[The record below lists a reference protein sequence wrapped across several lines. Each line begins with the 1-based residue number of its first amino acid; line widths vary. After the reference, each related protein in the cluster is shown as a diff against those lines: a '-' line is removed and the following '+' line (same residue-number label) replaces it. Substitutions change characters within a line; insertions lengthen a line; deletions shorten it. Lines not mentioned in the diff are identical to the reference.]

1 MLQAIMMF
9 SVCGSRTEMMGDRH
23 NAYSMYI
30 ETLSLIKFLTKLTNS
45 SRNNNQDVDP
55 RYRIAAKSWIPFMF
69 CIFRLVVLS
78 LRAQSLLN
86 LKLYKMKRHELKD
99 YQKTIQDVLAK
110 SEEDP
115 STSSEGQS
123 RTEQMSTPSPA
134 GSEGSNCSKV
144 SKYIFLCLRKYFY
157 FPLFQSS
164 DYYSSGENRL
174 PGVLTPP
181 TAPPICLSIPR
192 NVMQN
197 QYNFCSYL
205 SQCHELW
212 EQADIHV
219 VRDVRGACEGEYST
233 VYRLPCL
240 QTQTPHIHIQL
251 RLNLTIVPALAFY
264 RCFASRFLHPAGP
277 GVRPPHPPLLAQGPG
292 QLHEEGA

>member
-1 MLQAIMMF
+1 MTLDITSILSLWSRHHQTGSVMCHVLSRCFSHVTSCYVMLQAIMMF

-144 SKYIFLCLRKYFY
+144 SKYIFFM
-157 FPLFQSS
+157 F
-164 DYYSSGENRL
+164 
-174 PGVLTPP
+174 
-181 TAPPICLSIPR
+181 
-192 NVMQN
+192 
-197 QYNFCSYL
+197 
-205 SQCHELW
+205 
-212 EQADIHV
+212 
-219 VRDVRGACEGEYST
+219 
-233 VYRLPCL
+233 
-240 QTQTPHIHIQL
+240 
-251 RLNLTIVPALAFY
+251 
-264 RCFASRFLHPAGP
+264 
-277 GVRPPHPPLLAQGPG
+277 
-292 QLHEEGA
+292 